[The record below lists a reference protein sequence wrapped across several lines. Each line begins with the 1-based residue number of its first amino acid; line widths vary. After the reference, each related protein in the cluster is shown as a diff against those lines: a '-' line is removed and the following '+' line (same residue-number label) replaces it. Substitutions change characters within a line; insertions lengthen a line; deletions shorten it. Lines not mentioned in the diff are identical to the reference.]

1 MGENFKFN
9 HWIFLTAFV
18 AILLTSLTI
27 ILCVLHLTIDD
38 GVDGEYR
45 ASLVPRRIE
54 KTVHAWLKRA
64 RGGAR
69 GGMIPQ
75 ALPRACSR
83 HIIGNTLSVLLSHPL
98 LHNCPLQL
106 PFFPPI
112 LSPLLSNVSL
122 CKNKYN
128 RSFSIYFRRMRFNCL
143 HK

>member
-83 HIIGNTLSVLLSHPL
+83 HIIGNTLSVLLSLTSSQPLTL
-98 LHNCPLQL
+98 LHSL
-106 PFFPPI
+106 PPSPPP
-112 LSPLLSNVSL
+112 S
-122 CKNKYN
+122 
-128 RSFSIYFRRMRFNCL
+128 
-143 HK
+143 